1 MVRSGSTL
9 NVDLQ
14 ADDDAA
20 IVATLMTVRD
30 GGDPREDRLR
40 PEDFPL
46 RLDVSPGTML
56 IVDVQVASVGRA
68 ANVTMR
74 SEVSGADS
82 RGPDV
87 CRLEVDRNHPVAIN
101 SVSVVGS

>member
-9 NVDLQ
+9 TVDLQ
-14 ADDDAA
+14 ADADAA
-20 IVATLMTVRD
+20 IVATLVTVRD
-30 GGDPREDRLR
+30 GGNPREERLS
-40 PEDFPL
+40 PDDFPL
-46 RLDVSPGTML
+46 RRDVSPGTML
-56 IVDVQVASVGRA
+56 IVDVQVASVGRP

-74 SEVSGADS
+74 AEVSGADS

-87 CRLEVDRNHPVAIN
+87 CRLEVDKNHPVAIN